1 MAKNKKQSFKQKHTL
16 KKSQGILNVNNYLK
30 FIIVSQF

>member
-1 MAKNKKQSFKQKHTL
+1 MAKNNKQSFKQKHTL
-16 KKSQGILNVNNYLK
+16 KKSHSILNVNNYLK